1 MFFFRCNLSNNLNSM
16 SKEPLMALTHT
27 YPLHPGIIC
36 ITRCLS
42 KVSYVNNTI
51 TKTVGRV
58 WGLPVFGGETH
69 FVWKTSEAKAAPG
82 SIPVPCSGLFGEPHS
97 IGFHYTIRHAFIIPP
112 PPLRSLPVNPSI
124 SSFLVLSL
132 SLLTFSVHI
141 VLYRAIVISLPFHP
155 PFWSFV
161 GVVSFM
167 TAL

>member
-1 MFFFRCNLSNNLNSM
+1 MFFIRCNHSNNLNSI
-16 SKEPLMALTHT
+16 SKEPLMAITHT

-69 FVWKTSEAKAAPG
+69 FVWKASEAKAAPG

-124 SSFLVLSL
+124 SSLFLSSLFLS
-132 SLLTFSVHI
+132 SRS
-141 VLYRAIVISLPFHP
+141 PFT
-155 PFWSFV
+155 SFY
-161 GVVSFM
+161 
-167 TAL
+167 TEPL